1 VTNTGKVAGK
11 EIVEL
16 YLSAPAKKINKPEEE
31 LKGFAKTRSLNPGES
46 QMIQIN
52 LDASSL
58 ASFDTSL
65 TRWVADAGTYKV
77 KIGAS
82 VEDIRLTKDF
92 KLESEIDL
100 QQLNKVLVPQVEIKE
115 IKP

>member
-1 VTNTGKVAGK
+1 MLQGK
-11 EIVEL
+11 EVVEL
-16 YLSAPAKKINKPEEE
+16 YLSAPASKINKPEEE

-46 QMIQIN
+46 QTLQLV

-82 VEDIRLTKDF
+82 VEDIRLTKNF
-92 KLESEIDL
+92 TLGNEIQL
-100 QQLNKVLVPQVEIKE
+100 QKLNKVLVPQVEIKE
-115 IKP
+115 MKP